1 MKEATEAE
9 MEPLLRVV
17 SMAIEILETMDE
29 CVVALKA
36 AKLMHKS
43 VEKARRKYSTET
55 PPTVA
60 PSVDAN
66 EAMLHLNHYWG
77 PLNLID
83 GEMDFDFAFQLEDMH
98 GTNSLF
104 NPSINGL

>member
-1 MKEATEAE
+1 
-9 MEPLLRVV
+9 
-17 SMAIEILETMDE
+17 MAIEILETMDE

-36 AKLMHKS
+36 AKLMQRAID
-43 VEKARRKYSTET
+43 KARRKFSTET

-60 PSVDAN
+60 ATVEAN

-83 GEMDFDFAFQLEDMH
+83 GEMDFDFAFQLDDMD
-98 GTNSLF
+98 GSNPLF
-104 NPSINGL
+104 LPQ

>member
-9 MEPLLRVV
+9 TEPLLRVV
-17 SMAIEILETMDE
+17 TMAIEILETMDE

-36 AKLMHKS
+36 AKLMQRAID
-43 VEKARRKYSTET
+43 KARRKNSSET
-55 PPTVA
+55 TPTVA
-60 PSVDAN
+60 ATIEAN

-83 GEMDFDFAFQLEDMH
+83 GEMDFDFAFQLEDMD
-98 GTNSLF
+98 GNNQMF
-104 NPSINGL
+104 API